1 MYGWQMVS
9 NVNYKAMSE
18 TAPEVSEDS
27 KLAFIPFVLCIV
39 GMLVSPYLV
48 ALFAPEASAGWTVL
62 GIFFVLTLGGGLWFG
77 AIHKPTWWFPV
88 AVGIA
93 FMVSRALYF
102 QEGLFLYTVGFGLLA
117 GLGTLLTGAGK
128 LDFDEDDAE
137 DDDSEDASEDDF
149 PKEVKRG
156 EVGA

>member
-1 MYGWQMVS
+1 
-9 NVNYKAMSE
+9 MSE
-18 TAPEVSEDS
+18 TTPEVSEEHDAPTEDS

-48 ALFAPEASAGWTVL
+48 ATFAAAASAGWTVL

-88 AVGIA
+88 SIGIA

-102 QEGLFLYTVGFGLLA
+102 QEGLFLYTVGFALLA
-117 GLGTLLTGAGK
+117 GLGTVLTGAGK
-128 LDFDEDDAE
+128 LDLDE
-137 DDDSEDASEDDF
+137 DDDSEDASEDAL
-149 PKEVKRG
+149 PEEVKRG

>member
-1 MYGWQMVS
+1 MVS
-9 NVNYKAMSE
+9 NVKYKDMSE
-18 TAPEVSEDS
+18 TTPEVSEEHDAPTEDS

-39 GMLVSPYLV
+39 AMLVSPYLV
-48 ALFAPEASAGWTVL
+48 ALFAPPASAGWTVL

-102 QEGLFLYTVGFGLLA
+102 QEGLFLYTVGFALLA
-117 GLGTLLTGAGK
+117 GLGTVLTGAGK
-128 LDFDEDDAE
+128 LDLDE
-137 DDDSEDASEDDF
+137 DDDSEDASEDAL
-149 PKEVKRG
+149 PEEVKRG

>member
-1 MYGWQMVS
+1 MVS
-9 NVNYKAMSE
+9 NVKYKDMSE
-18 TAPEVSEDS
+18 TTPEVSEEHDAPTEDS

-48 ALFAPEASAGWTVL
+48 ATFAAAASAGWTVL

-88 AVGIA
+88 SIGIA

-102 QEGLFLYTVGFGLLA
+102 QEGLFLYTVGFALLA
-117 GLGTLLTGAGK
+117 GLGTVLTGAGK
-128 LDFDEDDAE
+128 LDLDEDGAE
-137 DDDSEDASEDDF
+137 DDDF

>member
-1 MYGWQMVS
+1 MVS
-9 NVNYKAMSE
+9 NVKYKNMSE

-102 QEGLFLYTVGFGLLA
+102 QEGLFLYTAGFALLA

-128 LDFDEDDAE
+128 LDLDE
-137 DDDSEDASEDDF
+137 DDDSEDAFEDDL
-149 PKEVKRG
+149 PEEVTRG

>member
-1 MYGWQMVS
+1 MVS

-18 TAPEVSEDS
+18 TEPEVSEEQDASTEDS
-27 KLAFIPFVLCIV
+27 KLAFIPFILCIV

-48 ALFAPEASAGWTVL
+48 AIFAPEASAGWTVL

-88 AVGIA
+88 AVGVA

-102 QEGLFLYTVGFGLLA
+102 QEGLFLYTVGFALLA
-117 GLGTLLTGAGK
+117 GLGTLLTGASK
-128 LDFDEDDAE
+128 LDLDDEEDSEDDAE
-137 DDDSEDASEDDF
+137 KELPE
-149 PKEVKRG
+149 EVKRG

>member
-1 MYGWQMVS
+1 MVS
-9 NVNYKAMSE
+9 NVKYKNMSE
-18 TAPEVSEDS
+18 TAPEVSEEQDASTEDS

-102 QEGLFLYTVGFGLLA
+102 QEGLFLYTAGFALLA

-128 LDFDEDDAE
+128 LDLDE
-137 DDDSEDASEDDF
+137 DDDSEDASEDDL
-149 PKEVKRG
+149 PEEVKRG
-156 EVGA
+156 EMGA

>member
-1 MYGWQMVS
+1 MVS

-18 TAPEVSEDS
+18 TTPEVSEDS

-48 ALFAPEASAGWTVL
+48 ALFAPEASAGWSVL

-102 QEGLFLYTVGFGLLA
+102 QEGLFLYTVGFALLA

-128 LDFDEDDAE
+128 LDLDE
-137 DDDSEDASEDDF
+137 DDDSEDASEDDL
-149 PKEVKRG
+149 PEEVTRG

>member
-1 MYGWQMVS
+1 MVS

-62 GIFFVLTLGGGLWFG
+62 GIFFALTLGGGLWFG

-88 AVGIA
+88 AIGIA

-137 DDDSEDASEDDF
+137 DDDSEHASEDDF

>member
-1 MYGWQMVS
+1 MVS
-9 NVNYKAMSE
+9 NVKYKNMSE

-48 ALFAPEASAGWTVL
+48 ALFAPEASAGWSVL

-102 QEGLFLYTVGFGLLA
+102 QEGLFLYTAGFALLA

-128 LDFDEDDAE
+128 LDLDE
-137 DDDSEDASEDDF
+137 DDDSGDASEDDL
-149 PKEVKRG
+149 PEEVTRG

>member
-1 MYGWQMVS
+1 MVS
-9 NVNYKAMSE
+9 NVKYKAMSE

-88 AVGIA
+88 AAGIA

-102 QEGLFLYTVGFGLLA
+102 QEGLFLYTAGFALLA

-128 LDFDEDDAE
+128 LDLDE
-137 DDDSEDASEDDF
+137 DDDSEDAAEDDF

>member
-1 MYGWQMVS
+1 MVS
-9 NVNYKAMSE
+9 NVKYKDMTE
-18 TAPEVSEDS
+18 TAPEVSEEQDASTEDS
-27 KLAFIPFVLCIV
+27 KLAFIPFILCIV

-48 ALFAPEASAGWTVL
+48 ALFAPAASAGWTVL

-77 AIHKPTWWFPV
+77 SLDKPTWWFPV

-102 QEGLFLYTVGFGLLA
+102 QEGLFLYTVGFALLA

-128 LDFDEDDAE
+128 LDLDEDDAE
-137 DDDSEDASEDDF
+137 DDLPE
-149 PKEVKRG
+149 EVKRG

>member
-1 MYGWQMVS
+1 MVS
-9 NVNYKAMSE
+9 NVKYKGMSE
-18 TAPEVSEDS
+18 TTPEVSEEHDAPTEDS

-48 ALFAPEASAGWTVL
+48 ATFAAAASAGWTVL

-88 AVGIA
+88 SIGIA

-102 QEGLFLYTVGFGLLA
+102 QEGLFLYTVGFALLA
-117 GLGTLLTGAGK
+117 GLGTVLTGAGK
-128 LDFDEDDAE
+128 LDLDE
-137 DDDSEDASEDDF
+137 DDDSEDASEDAL
-149 PKEVKRG
+149 PEEVKRG

>member
-1 MYGWQMVS
+1 MVS

-128 LDFDEDDAE
+128 LDFDENDAE

>member
-1 MYGWQMVS
+1 MVS

-62 GIFFVLTLGGGLWFG
+62 GIFFALTLGGGLWFG

-88 AVGIA
+88 AIGIA

-128 LDFDEDDAE
+128 LDLDE

>member
-1 MYGWQMVS
+1 MVS
-9 NVNYKAMSE
+9 NVKYKDMSE
-18 TAPEVSEDS
+18 TTPEVSEEHDAPTEDS

-39 GMLVSPYLV
+39 AMLVSPYLV
-48 ALFAPEASAGWTVL
+48 ALFAPAASAGWTVL

-102 QEGLFLYTVGFGLLA
+102 QEGLFLYTAGFALLA

-128 LDFDEDDAE
+128 LDLDE
-137 DDDSEDASEDDF
+137 DDDSEDASEDAL
-149 PKEVKRG
+149 PEEVKRG